1 MVSMKGRYRAPP
13 KVYAISKVF
22 QHGKTQ
28 VPKDV
33 REALVLSDGD
43 RILWYNED
51 GAIFVEKL
59 R

>member
-1 MVSMKGRYRAPP
+1 MKGRYRAPP

-33 REALVLSDGD
+33 RKALVLSDGD